1 MAEYGVDYG
10 MTPQG
15 FIPKR
20 LAHIVDDLK
29 TNISYIAHPETG
41 EYMFRN
47 EQDDTVLEQVIG
59 VFAEGLSECWEAA
72 YDASVQFDP
81 AKNSGAGQ
89 AGTVQ
94 LNAILKKPG
103 GKSIISMILGG
114 VPGTVIPQGSRI
126 ASGDGVLVFA
136 TLDDAVIEENGT
148 AFADAQCLDK
158 GAYDPRENTILQIMD
173 PVSGWQGARNAG
185 TVSVGS
191 AEETEEELRRRQQ
204 RSTSLTSYRQ
214 IDAIY
219 AAVMNVPG
227 VIWCRA
233 YQNDKE
239 YPYDARGIPFK
250 EVAVVAE
257 GGDEREIFDA
267 LFLRFPVG
275 VLGYGNRVMTRYDA
289 QGVSYPIAFSRPV
302 DVPVWVEIDLEVT
315 SRALFPDDYAQAVA
329 DEIMNYA
336 RYGGE
341 GNEDGFPPGADIVRS
356 RLYTPIN
363 RVPGHRIVS
372 VKLGVAQG
380 KVAETDIPVQ
390 WNKVGRFAYDRIKV
404 NRPALAED
412 QG

>member
-10 MTPQG
+10 MLATG

-20 LAHIVDDLK
+20 LADIVEDIK
-29 TNISYIAHPETG
+29 TNMGFIVHPDTG
-41 EYMFRN
+41 EWMFRS
-47 EQDDTVLEQVIG
+47 ERDDTVLEQVIG
-59 VFAEGLSECWEAA
+59 VFAEGLSECWTAA

-81 AKNSGAGQ
+81 LKNSGAGQ

-103 GKSIISMILGG
+103 GRSVVSMILGG
-114 VPGTVIPQGSRI
+114 APGTVIPEGSRI
-126 ASGDGVLVFA
+126 ATGDGTLVFA
-136 TLDDAVIEENGT
+136 TVADAVIEDAGT
-148 AFADAQCLDK
+148 AFVDAACGSK
-158 GAYDPRENTILQIMD
+158 GEIDPETNTVTRILD
-173 PVSGWQGARNAG
+173 PVAGWRGALNSE
-185 TVSVGS
+185 TVSLGS
-191 AEETEEELRRRQQ
+191 AEETEEELRFRQQ

-233 YQNDKE
+233 YQNDRH
-239 YPYDARGIPFK
+239 YPFDARGIPFK

-257 GGDEREIFDA
+257 GGNDKEIFDA
-267 LFLRFPVG
+267 LFLRFPVT
-275 VLGYGNRVMTRYDA
+275 VLGYGNQTMIRYDS

-302 DVPVWVEIDLEVT
+302 EVPVWVEIDLEVT
-315 SRALFPDDYAQAVA
+315 TRADFPDEYKQAVA
-329 DEIMNYA
+329 NEILNYA

-341 GNEDGFPPGADIVRS
+341 GNDDGFPPGADIVRS

-372 VKLGVAQG
+372 VKLGVAEG
-380 KVAETDIPVQ
+380 KYAETDIPVA
-390 WNKVGRFAYDRIKV
+390 WNKVGRFAYERIIV
-404 NRPALAED
+404 NRPALRED
-412 QG
+412 ED